1 MKLLVMIIG
10 LLIAAIGILGIAA
23 PSVCLQ
29 VARSLLT
36 PSALYIVAAVR
47 VCLGLLLVWVA
58 PGSRA
63 PISLRVLGVLIVIAG
78 VITAFL
84 GVERWRAVLDWWAS
98 QGAAFVRVGMG
109 VAVVLGLI
117 IVYAVAPRR
126 RAAA

>member
-1 MKLLVMIIG
+1 MKLLVLIIG
-10 LLIAAIGILGIAA
+10 LLIAAMGILGIAA
-23 PSVCLQ
+23 PSVWLQ

-47 VCLGLLLVWVA
+47 ICLGLLLVWVA

-63 PISLRVLGVLIVIAG
+63 PIGLRVLGVLIVIAG

-84 GVERWRAVLDWWAS
+84 GVERWRAVLDWWSS